1 MLYRLTH
8 YIRDHQPWIWQ
19 WLESINSML
28 FHVRY
33 HRAVRQEICD
43 GQMTAAPFRMLPISE
58 VPTEELVAFFA
69 RQPEEAFRWFRPHG
83 FDPQSIRQLQRNHA
97 FLAFVL
103 KEQHDIVGYFFL
115 RCSAGGSCYLGRMVD
130 YRHYGKGI
138 ATQMNRIS
146 IQMSEA
152 IHLKS
157 YQTISPENLSSL
169 GSTKRAYRLQLI
181 ETLPN
186 GDQLYRNLPL

>member
-19 WLESINSML
+19 LLESTNSML
-28 FHVRY
+28 FHIRY
-33 HRAVRQEICD
+33 RRAVCQAIHD
-43 GQMTAAPFRMLPISE
+43 VQKIAAPYRMVAISE
-58 VPTEELVAFFA
+58 MPTDELVSFFA

-83 FDPQSIRQLQRNHA
+83 FDAQSIRQLQRNRA

-103 KEQHDIVGYFFL
+103 KEQNNIVGYFFL

-130 YRHYGKGI
+130 HQHYGQGI
-138 ATQMNRIS
+138 ATLMNRIS

-157 YQTISPENLSSL
+157 YQTISPDNLSSL

-186 GDQLYRNLPL
+186 GDHLYRNLPL

>member
-19 WLESINSML
+19 LLESLNSML
-28 FHVRY
+28 FHIRY
-33 HRAVRQEICD
+33 HYAVRRAIQTAQATTGSI
-43 GQMTAAPFRMLPISE
+43 QMKPIAE
-58 VPTEELVAFFA
+58 VPTETLVSFFA
-69 RQPEEAFRWFRPHG
+69 QQPEEAFRWFRPHG
-83 FDPQSIRQLQRNHA
+83 FDTQSIQRIQHNHA

-103 KEQHDIVGYFFL
+103 KEQNTIVGYFFL
-115 RCSAGGSCYLGRMVD
+115 RCSATGSCYLGRMVD
-130 YRHYGKGI
+130 YQHYGQGI
-138 ATQMNRIS
+138 ATLMNRIS

-152 IHLKS
+152 LHLKS

-181 ETLPN
+181 EILPN
-186 GDQLYRNLPL
+186 GDHLYRNLPL